1 MNNRSRHL
9 LASLALSALTGWLAV
24 AIFLATYIFVLPHG
38 THFAPEVGPGG
49 AFIIFGG
56 ILSCFYLL
64 DFLLI
69 TVPCR
74 LFLPRRIWPGPLLRG
89 ICGAALFCLS
99 VPLWGFA
106 SASLSDNDMPFFL
119 ALAAVAG
126 AASFVVLKPSTE

>member
-9 LASLALSALTGWLAV
+9 LATLALSALAGWLAL
-24 AIFLATYIFVLPHG
+24 AIVLATHIFVLPHG
-38 THFAPEVGPGG
+38 PHYAPEVGPVG

-69 TVPCR
+69 TVPGR
-74 LFLPRRIWPGPLLRG
+74 LFVPRRIWPGPLLRG
-89 ICGAALFCLS
+89 ISGAALFCLS
-99 VPLWGFA
+99 VPLWCFA
-106 SASLSDNDMPFFL
+106 SNSPSDNDMPYFM

-126 AASFVVLKPSTE
+126 AASFVLLKPSTA